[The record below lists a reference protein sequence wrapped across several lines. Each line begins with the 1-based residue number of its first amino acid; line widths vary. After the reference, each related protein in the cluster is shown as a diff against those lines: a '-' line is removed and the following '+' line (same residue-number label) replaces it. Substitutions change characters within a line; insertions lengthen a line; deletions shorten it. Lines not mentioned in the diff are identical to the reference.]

1 MLTGI
6 GRIEMRVRDLDAC
19 RGFYGGAMGL
29 TEWGAR
35 GRREGARAAVYVV
48 GESVLE
54 CIEDP
59 GAVVGR
65 LPTGEER
72 HWADVPGSV
81 NHFALYVDDIYA
93 AYAELKGKAEPRTL
107 KHGPE
112 AMPLGHTYLQRA
124 LLDFADPSGFA
135 VQIAEVI
142 EPGEG
147 MQRRKREKRRLAS
160 EASDGGMMRGFD
172 HFSIYVRDPAATMS
186 FYVDKLGLEEYG
198 QRDVD
203 GTDQTVLMVG
213 LADLEF
219 NLSEAYKDKQLG
231 AGIVSTLGFWTDDV
245 EGAHRVLAAKGVALG
260 EIATRDSG
268 HPHAVRSFT
277 CVDPDG
283 LPIEVAERV

>member
-19 RGFYGGAMGL
+19 RAFYGGAMGL
-29 TEWGAR
+29 TEWGASEGR
-35 GRREGARAAVYVV
+35 GGARSAAFVV

-54 CIEDP
+54 CVGDP

-72 HWADVPGSV
+72 DWAEVPGSV

-93 AYAELKGKAEPRTL
+93 AYAALKGKAEPRTL

-112 AMPLGHTYLQRA
+112 AMALGHTYLQRA
-124 LLDFADPSGFA
+124 LLDFVDPSGFV

-142 EPGEG
+142 EPGEK
-147 MQRRKREKRRLAS
+147 MQRRRREKRGLAS
-160 EASDGGMMRGFD
+160 EASDGGLMRGFD
-172 HFSIYVRDPAATMS
+172 HLSIYVRDPAATMS

-219 NLSEAYKDKQLG
+219 NLSEAYRDKQLG
-231 AGIVSTLGFWTDDV
+231 AGIITMLGFWTDDAD
-245 EGAHRVLAAKGVALG
+245 EARSLLAAEGVAPG
-260 EIATRDSG
+260 EIATRASG
-268 HPHAVRSFT
+268 LPFAVRGFT